1 MSIIMAVFAVYLHDF
16 RIINTSRRIKNR
28 GECMREIR
36 RLLNNGKYE
45 EIVRMLEGKKLDADE
60 YVALG
65 VAYYMMGKRNKAISN
80 LKRAI
85 SMNPDHEDALFNL
98 AEIYLNL
105 EKYIKA
111 KEYALRLL
119 KISES
124 WEVHDILASCYE
136 FEGFYDRA
144 LSHLSK
150 AIELAPSDALR
161 LLKERL
167 DILKNKVRKAREH
180 EKLAIISAKG
190 LDNFIDDIVKG
201 LRDEYWVQRWA
212 VNNSEDVKMAI
223 DWADIVW
230 LEWANEV
237 AIFGSNYSGILD
249 KRVVLRLHGY
259 ESLRKDF
266 LNKINWEVVDHV
278 IFVAKNVMN
287 TAISNQPKISKI
299 PHSFIPNGIDL
310 KKYRFKDRKEGFKV
324 AFLGH
329 MNYKK
334 NPMMT
339 VQILKKLV
347 DLDKRYVFYWGGDIQ
362 DERIWRYL
370 NYILDDM
377 NLKEHFIFDGWI
389 EDTDEWLE
397 DKDIFLS
404 TSIHEGYGVAIMEA
418 MAKGLKPVIHN
429 FYIAREFYPREY
441 IFNTVDEAVKKIVD
455 EPFKSREY
463 RGFIEKYSLEKQL
476 HSIKQVIKSLGKGKE
491 VIWKTIEDNVKL
503 IDWKSLPIVEVTE
516 KNFEDYI
523 ERVLRKINAPISVL
537 KVDDIYIDRNVE
549 YMIDFLEK
557 VVKEGKPY
565 QNTKY
570 YWFLK
575 DAYKRG
581 HYSSFPEEI
590 VFRFLKLYD
599 EILRDGFIRKPIV
612 TFYNPTGKA
621 EFNVIKDTG
630 VELKTMDTPKKF
642 IVVSGRHRLSIA
654 KFLGNKTINS
664 YVLENRFKDHNGIKV
679 ITLPF
684 WRDFISAHD
693 KEYEEKSNITYAG
706 KFDGNY
712 HQNKLNPIKKKLI
725 YEYILSKKPKLVVD
739 VGCNRGE
746 LSYGLKE
753 YGIRVIGIDVAS
765 REELG
770 LPEDYEFIQMD
781 IVKEE
786 LPIENADIILFLS
799 VYHHLVYSYGL
810 EKADETF
817 WKLYRKTRYLI
828 FDTGSPHE
836 SGMWRQGWVRALRKH
851 FGSEREIFEHFGVP
865 YKIIGKWET
874 GYGERTIVS
883 FLNE

>member
-1 MSIIMAVFAVYLHDF
+1 M
-16 RIINTSRRIKNR
+16 K
-28 GECMREIR
+28 EIR
-36 RLLNNGKYE
+36 RLLDSGKYE
-45 EIVRMLEGKKLDADE
+45 EIVRMLEGKRLDADG

-65 VAYYMMGKRNKAISN
+65 VAYYMMGKKNRAISN
-80 LKRAI
+80 FKMALSI
-85 SMNPDHEDALFNL
+85 NPYHEDALFNL
-98 AEIYLNL
+98 SEIYLNL

-111 KEYALRLL
+111 KEYALKLL
-119 KISES
+119 KVSES

-144 LSHLSK
+144 LTHLSK
-150 AIELAPSDALR
+150 ATELAPSSALSS
-161 LLKERL
+161 LKEKL
-167 DILKNKVRKAREH
+167 DVLKSRIEKARKQ

-201 LRDEYWVQRWA
+201 LKDEYWVQRWA
-212 VNNSEDVKMAI
+212 VSSSEEIKSAV

-266 LNKINWEVVDHV
+266 LNKINWEVIDHV

-287 TAISNQPKISKI
+287 TAMSNQPKISKI
-299 PHSFIPNGIDL
+299 PHSLIPNGIDL
-310 KKYRFKDRKEGFKV
+310 KKYRFKERKKGFKV

-334 NPMMT
+334 NPMMAI
-339 VQILKKLV
+339 QILKKLV
-347 DLDKRYVFYWGGDIQ
+347 DLDKGYVFYWGGDVQ

-429 FYIAREFYPREY
+429 FYIAKEFYPRGY
-441 IFNTVDEAVKKIVD
+441 IFNTIDEAVRKITD
-455 EPFKSREY
+455 EPFRSREY
-463 RGFIEKYSLEKQL
+463 RRFVEEYSLEKQL
-476 HSIKQVIKSLGKGKE
+476 HSIKQMIGELGKGRK
-491 VIWKTIEDNVKL
+491 VFWKTIEDNVKL
-503 IDWKSLPIVEVTE
+503 IDWKSLPFIGKVESD
-516 KNFEDYI
+516 FEDRI
-523 ERVLRKINAPISVL
+523 EGVLHKINAPVSVL
-537 KVDDIYIDRNVE
+537 NIDDIYIDRNVE

-575 DAYKRG
+575 DVYNRG
-581 HYSSFPEEI
+581 HYSNFPEEI

-599 EILRDGFIRKPIV
+599 EVLRDGYIKRPIV
-612 TFYNPTGKA
+612 TFYNQTGEA
-621 EFNVIKDTG
+621 EFNVIKDSGMKLET
-630 VELKTMDTPKKF
+630 KDIPKKF

-654 KFLGNKTINS
+654 KFLGKKTINS
-664 YVLENRFKDHNGIKV
+664 YVLENRFKGHNGIKV
-679 ITLPF
+679 IALPF
-684 WRDFISAHD
+684 WGDFINAHD
-693 KEYEEKSNITYAG
+693 KEYEEKSNLTYAG
-706 KFDGNY
+706 KFDGTY
-712 HQNKLNPIKKKLI
+712 HSRLNPEKKKLI
-725 YEYILSKKPKLVVD
+725 YEYILSKKPRLVID

-753 YGIRVIGIDVAS
+753 YGIKVVGIDVAS

-781 IVKEE
+781 IVREE

-836 SGMWRQGWVRALRKH
+836 SGMWRQGWVRALRKY
-851 FGSEREIFEHFGVP
+851 FKSEREIFEHFGVP
-865 YKIIGKWET
+865 YEIVGKWET
-874 GYGERTIVS
+874 GYGKRTIVS